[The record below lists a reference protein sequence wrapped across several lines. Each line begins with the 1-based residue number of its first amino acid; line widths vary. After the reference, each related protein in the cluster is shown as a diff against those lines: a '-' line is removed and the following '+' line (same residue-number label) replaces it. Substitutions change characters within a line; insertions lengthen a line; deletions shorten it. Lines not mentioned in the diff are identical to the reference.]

1 MKKIIVLDYGLG
13 NVRSV
18 ANALRT
24 IGAAPDVTRDQVSM
38 ASADGLV
45 IPGVGAFPRAMEN
58 LAQTG
63 LVGQVV
69 DFVASGRPVLG
80 ICVGMQMLFEVGL
93 EFGRTPGLGLIPG
106 AVEKI
111 PVLSAEGRLPH
122 IAWSTVS
129 ATSQGRAVLLAGL
142 TDAEMRF
149 YFVHSYAAV
158 GVPDEA
164 LLATADYLGHR
175 ITAAVQRGQVFGTQ
189 FHPEKS
195 GPSGLRLLAN
205 FVGQC
210 A

>member
-1 MKKIIVLDYGLG
+1 MKKIVVLDYGLG

-24 IGAAPDVTRDQVSM
+24 IGASPEISHDPDALSG
-38 ASADGLV
+38 ADGLV

-58 LAQTG
+58 LTQTG
-63 LVGQVV
+63 LIPRITA
-69 DFVASGRPVLG
+69 FVTSGRPVLG
-80 ICVGMQMLFEVGL
+80 ICVGMQVLFDYGL
-93 EFGRTPGLGLIPG
+93 EFGNTPGLGLIAG
-106 AVEKI
+106 SVEKI
-111 PVLSAEGRLPH
+111 PVPPSEGRLPH
-122 IAWSTVS
+122 IAWSTVT
-129 ATSQGRAVLLAGL
+129 ATPLGRRTLLAGMA
-142 TDAEMRF
+142 DHEMRF

-158 GVPDEA
+158 GVPETA
-164 LLATADYLGHR
+164 LVASADYLGHR
-175 ITAAVQRGQVFGTQ
+175 ITAAVQHDNVFATQ